1 MSRTDEKMSVVETEH
16 GLVFVLDE
24 DKRITSSIVVE
35 VKTQNRPLIYGA
47 GDLGLPED
55 RTSMITVTK
64 SGIIIRKGDD
74 TELAVPVNI
83 ADENEAKIY
92 LYGRNSHVWTWFKVA
107 GESFIKE
114 VQLVEHGM
122 KDVCLCT
129 KGLWMFVDHTR
140 LIRVS

>member
-1 MSRTDEKMSVVETEH
+1 MSRTDEKMSVVETDH

-24 DKRITSSIVVE
+24 DIKQSTSIVVE
-35 VKTQNRPLIYGA
+35 VDTKNQPLLYGA

-83 ADENEAKIY
+83 TDKNEAKIY
-92 LYGRNSHVWTWFKVA
+92 LYGRSSHVWTWFKVA
-107 GESFIKE
+107 GETFIKE